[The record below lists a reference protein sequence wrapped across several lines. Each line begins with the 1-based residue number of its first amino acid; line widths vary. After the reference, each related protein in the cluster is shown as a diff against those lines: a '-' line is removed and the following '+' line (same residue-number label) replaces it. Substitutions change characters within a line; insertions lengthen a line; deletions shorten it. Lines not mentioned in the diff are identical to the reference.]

1 MFSLLQK
8 NTMLPAK
15 LMGREMLI
23 RLILVAAAIV
33 VGAQTSLAATLTSS
47 TQLQQEVGE
56 RLNDILEWMSDTDRS
71 SDERH
76 LSYQD
81 QIFIDNLEEQIAV
94 ERQGGSS
101 DATLEKLSNDI
112 SRIEA
117 LDRAD
122 RKSPNAEHSEADAIG
137 STPLSASEYEARQGV
152 IEAWFVLY
160 SIASFCAENDVAMT
174 SVEVAAVERTIK
186 IYGDNSQL
194 GRPTIDRL
202 WNAAQQT
209 LEMKKASID
218 RPLCADVRTQL
229 ATTFPDA
236 FALDRKVNPF

>member
-1 MFSLLQK
+1 MV
-8 NTMLPAK
+8 T
-15 LMGREMLI
+15 
-23 RLILVAAAIV
+23 AIAL
-33 VGAQTSLAATLTSS
+33 GAQTTLAANLNSS

-56 RLNDILEWMSDTDRS
+56 RLDGILEWMSDTDRS

-81 QIFIDNLEEQIAV
+81 QIFIDNLEQQIAV
-94 ERQGGSS
+94 EKQSGSS
-101 DATLEKLSNDI
+101 NSILEKLSEEI
-112 SRIEA
+112 SRIKE

-122 RKSPNAEHSEADAIG
+122 QKSLNAERSQAENTSSE
-137 STPLSASEYEARQGV
+137 PLSASEYEARQGV
-152 IEAWFVLY
+152 IGTFFVLY

-174 SVEVAAVERTIK
+174 STEVAAVERTIK

-229 ATTFPDA
+229 ATTFPEA